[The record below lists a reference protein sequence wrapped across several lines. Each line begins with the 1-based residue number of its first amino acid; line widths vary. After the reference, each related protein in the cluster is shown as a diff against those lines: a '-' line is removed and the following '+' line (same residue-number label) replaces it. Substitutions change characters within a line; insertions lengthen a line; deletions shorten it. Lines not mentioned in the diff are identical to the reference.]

1 MSEWVSLALIFLGA
15 FLVFVSGVGMVRM
28 PDLFLRMAALTQ
40 SATLGAGAI
49 FLAVAFFFADWGVSG
64 RAIVVVIFLFLT
76 TPVSAHAM
84 GRAGYRSGVPLWR
97 GTVQDDL
104 KRDQPQ
110 LQASPDA
117 EGLEESNPGVKIVS

>member
-1 MSEWVSLALIFLGA
+1 VNEWVSLALIFLGA

-84 GRAGYRSGVPLWR
+84 GRAGYHSGVPLWR

-110 LQASPDA
+110 FQAKPDL
-117 EGLEESNPGVKIVS
+117 EGLEENDANVKVSS

>member
-1 MSEWVSLALIFLGA
+1 VYEWISLALIFLGA
-15 FLVFVSGVGMVRM
+15 FLVFVSGVGLVRM

-40 SATLGAGAI
+40 AATLGASAI
-49 FLAVAFFFADWGVSG
+49 FLAVAFFFADWGVTG
-64 RAIVVVIFLFLT
+64 RAVVVVIFLFLT

-110 LQASPDA
+110 FQAQPDP
-117 EGLEESNPGVKIVS
+117 GSLEERNTEVKIVT